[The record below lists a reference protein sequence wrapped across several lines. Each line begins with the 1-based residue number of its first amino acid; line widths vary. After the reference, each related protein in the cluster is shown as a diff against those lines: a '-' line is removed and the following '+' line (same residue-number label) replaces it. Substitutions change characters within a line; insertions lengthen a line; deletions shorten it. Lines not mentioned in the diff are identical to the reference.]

1 VDDWFERRL
10 RGRAWADLL
19 MYGASAAGEHSLVW
33 LAWALFQGQRGPG
46 GLRSLA
52 RAGAAL
58 GIESAIVN
66 GVVKGLIRRQRPPSE
81 GPHPLPLR
89 TPRSSSFPSGHASA
103 AFLAAALL
111 RDGARWPALPYLAAS
126 VVAASR
132 VHVRMHHASDVLAGA
147 AIGAALG
154 ELARALVPLSGPC
167 RGRGKAAGTTKA
179 GTTKAVPNV

>member
-10 RGRAWADLL
+10 RGQPWADLL

-33 LAWALFQGQRGPG
+33 LAWALLQGQRGPG

-66 GVVKGLIRRQRPPSE
+66 GAVKGLIRRQRPPSE
-81 GPHPLPLR
+81 GPHPLPVR

-154 ELARALVPLSGPC
+154 ELARVLVPLSGPAAVA
-167 RGRGKAAGTTKA
+167 GRRWEQVKRCPTFDQTW
-179 GTTKAVPNV
+179 